1 MASDATD
8 RDGRDGD
15 DLRRALVEQ
24 IPDEAWDEFVRVL
37 RGKLQEK
44 QVSEETRAEFVQM
57 LLDKVRSDPFPSR
70 EQLDLIE
77 QSLPPEMVGE
87 YARTLME
94 KAEQEPFPS
103 NEILRRIRAMTQPG

>member
-37 RGKLQEK
+37 RAKLQEK
-44 QVSEETRAEFVQM
+44 QASEETRAEFVQM

-103 NEILRRIRAMTQPG
+103 NEILQRIRAMTQPG